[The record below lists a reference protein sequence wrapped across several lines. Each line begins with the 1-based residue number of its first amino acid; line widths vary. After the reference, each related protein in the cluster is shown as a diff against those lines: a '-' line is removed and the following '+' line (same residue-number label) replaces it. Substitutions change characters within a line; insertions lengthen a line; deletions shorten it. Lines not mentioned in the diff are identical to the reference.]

1 MILSKA
7 ELLASLQKEIHI
19 LTHLAGK
26 VTPAMLDYR
35 PTPGQRSTLELL
47 RYLTVMGPVLLDS
60 ILAGKFLVDDWNA
73 NEGHSATLDLP
84 AIVASLQSQSARYA
98 EVLDATADATLL
110 ESIEMF
116 GSTATRARL
125 ILDLILCGH
134 AAYRTQ
140 LFCYLKASGLTEL
153 NTMNLWAGV
162 DAA

>member
-7 ELLASLQKEIHI
+7 ELLASLQKEIRI
-19 LTHLAGK
+19 LSHLAGK

-73 NEGHSATLDLP
+73 SEGHAATLDLP
-84 AIVASLQSQSARYA
+84 AIIASLQSQSARYA
-98 EVLDATADATLL
+98 EVLEATSDATLL
-110 ESIEMF
+110 EPLEMF
-116 GSTATRARL
+116 GTAGTRARH

-140 LFCYLKASGLTEL
+140 LFCYLKACGLAGL